1 MDIAEMRWKERV
13 HARSSY
19 RTLIFIA
26 RAGLRRVRQNLQHL
40 RDFGA
45 NSFQ

>member
-13 HARSSY
+13 HACSSHSL
-19 RTLIFIA
+19 LIFIA
-26 RAGLRRVRQNLQHL
+26 RAGLRRVRKNLPHL